1 MRILPLSLLAP
12 ALLFSLYGTAHAQSS
27 TQQQICHN
35 GQCWDVGD
43 DIGDE
48 CCPFLRQENPME
60 NLLKLQGV
68 TFNWKQNDPTH
79 VGLIA
84 QDV

>member
-1 MRILPLSLLAP
+1 
-12 ALLFSLYGTAHAQSS
+12 
-27 TQQQICHN
+27 
-35 GQCWDVGD
+35 
-43 DIGDE
+43 
-48 CCPFLRQENPME
+48 ME
-60 NLLKLQGV
+60 NLLKLHGV